1 MDIDVELLKLQ
12 CIKNMGPDYTKKWEQ
27 IKNVYAPELD
37 TGSIYNPVAYT
48 LHDYSHHC
56 YDIYKIISQV
66 ILYPEKDD
74 FLSQQDWF
82 VLNVAVLLHDYSMT
96 FPNFDRLIH
105 SRQSAEW
112 LIKQSESEDDT
123 VIKANLS
130 HNEPEIISL
139 IIRAHSDC
147 KIVKNGKEIVSEY
160 NLENPDLLDEM
171 DGGGADF
178 IHAKFLAVV
187 LRLADECDVTH
198 SRANK
203 NNKSSYLDDEN
214 TEQRISKEHWLKL
227 QCFKSIKRGNN
238 KLELIVNDSYLQK
251 ISGDIDNSQKRII
264 SVVKTI
270 RKQIKYVREKVI
282 ANDDRYL
289 QHFPVDEVIIESTYL
304 DKSFVEEVNKNQF
317 EQDISFCPEINL
329 LDMQLSEELKK
340 VGIENMEVPGHYIVS
355 DEYCARDWIELQNIV
370 ADNQLVQKIAQ
381 YMVKDIINSHLLDKK
396 QKVIFVAT
404 ESNGVILA
412 APIAYQLKQPFT
424 YLVPYNRNMKK
435 CSEQEKKVDLSKYD
449 NIILFTDAIATFRSL
464 GNTIRG
470 YGITNKI
477 CKIYAILYR
486 KPQEVKYLDEDAAYL
501 ASKLS
506 VCYNGPSLEIH
517 MRKKCQREKCVAE
530 NL

>member
-12 CIKNMGPDYTKKWEQ
+12 CIKNMGSDYTKKWKH
-27 IKNVYAPELD
+27 IKDVYAPELD
-37 TGSIYNPVAYT
+37 QGSIYNPVAYT

-56 YDIYKIISQV
+56 YNIYKIISQV

-82 VLNVAVLLHDYSMT
+82 ALDVAVLLHDYSMT

-105 SRQSAEW
+105 SKQSADW
-112 LIKQSESEDDT
+112 LMEQSESKDDT

-130 HNEPEIISL
+130 HNESEIISL
-139 IIRAHSDC
+139 IIKAHSDC
-147 KIVKNGKEIVSEY
+147 KKVENGKEIVTEY
-160 NLENPDLLDEM
+160 NLEDPLLLDEM
-171 DGGGADF
+171 DGDGANP
-178 IHAKFLAVV
+178 IHAKFLAVI

-198 SRANK
+198 SRMSK
-203 NNKSSYLDDEN
+203 NDKSSYLDDN
-214 TEQRISKEHWLKL
+214 NIEQRISKEHWLKL

-238 KLELIVNDSYLQK
+238 KLELIVNDSYIRSNNEDVATNQEK
-251 ISGDIDNSQKRII
+251 II

-270 RKQIKYVREKVI
+270 KKQIKYVREKVI
-282 ANDDRYL
+282 ANNDRYL
-289 QHFPVDEVIIESTYL
+289 QHFPVDEVIIESTFL
-304 DKSFVEEVNKNQF
+304 DKLFVVDVNKNQF
-317 EQDISFCPEINL
+317 EHDIPVCPEINL
-329 LDMQLSEELKK
+329 LDAQLSEELKK
-340 VGIENMEVPGHYIVS
+340 AGIENMVVPGHYIVS
-355 DEYCARDWIELQNIV
+355 DEYCGRDWIELQNIV
-370 ADNQLVQKIAQ
+370 ADNQLVRRIAQ
-381 YMVKDIINSHLLDKK
+381 YMIKDIRNSHLLGRN
-396 QKVIFVAT
+396 QKVIFAAT

-424 YLVPYNRNMKK
+424 YLVPYNRNRKN

-449 NIILFTDAIATFRSL
+449 NIILFTDAISTFRSL

-470 YGITNKI
+470 YGITEKI

-486 KPQEVKYLDEDAAYL
+486 KPQEIKYLDEDASDL

-506 VCYNGPSLEIH
+506 VCYNGPTLEVH
-517 MRKKCQREKCVAE
+517 MRKECPHDKCMAG

>member
-1 MDIDVELLKLQ
+1 MDVDVELLKLR
-12 CIKNMGPDYTKKWEQ
+12 CIKNMGSDYTKKWEQ
-27 IKNVYAPELD
+27 IKNAYAPELD
-37 TGSIYNPVAYT
+37 HGSIHNPVAYT

-82 VLNVAVLLHDYSMT
+82 VLNVAILLHDYSMT

-105 SRQSAEW
+105 AKQSADW
-112 LIKQSESEDDT
+112 LMKQSESEDDT
-123 VIKANLS
+123 IIKANLS

-139 IIRAHSDC
+139 IIKAHSDC
-147 KIVKNGKEIVSEY
+147 KIVENGKEIVTEY
-160 NLENPDLLDEM
+160 NLEDSLLLDEM
-171 DGGGADF
+171 DGGGANP

-198 SRANK
+198 SRVSK
-203 NNKSSYLDDEN
+203 NNKSSYLADDN

-227 QCFKSIKRGNN
+227 QCFKSIKRENN
-238 KLELIVNDSYLQK
+238 KLELIVNDNYIQK
-251 ISGDIDNSQKRII
+251 ISGDVANNQTRIK

-289 QHFPVDEVIIESTYL
+289 QHFPVDEVIIESTFL

-329 LDMQLSEELKK
+329 LNMQLSNELKM
-340 VGIENMEVPGHYIVS
+340 VGIEKMVVPGHYIVS

-370 ADNQLVQKIAQ
+370 ADNQLVQTIAQ
-381 YMVKDIINSHLLDKK
+381 YIVKDIINSHLLDGNT
-396 QKVIFVAT
+396 KVIFVAT

-424 YLVPYNRNMKK
+424 YLVPYNQNMEK
-435 CSEQEKKVDLSKYD
+435 CSEQEKKADLSKYD
-449 NIILFTDAIATFRSL
+449 NIILFTDAISTFRTL

-470 YGITNKI
+470 YDITNKI

-486 KPQEVKYLDEDAAYL
+486 RPQEVKYLDEDATYL

-506 VCYNGPSLEIH
+506 VCYNGPILETH
-517 MRKKCQREKCVAE
+517 MRKKCQLENCVAE

>member
-1 MDIDVELLKLQ
+1 MNVDEELLEFR
-12 CIKNMGPDYTKKWEQ
+12 CIKNMGYGYTQKWEQ
-27 IKNVYAPELD
+27 IKNTYASELD
-37 TGSIYNPVAYT
+37 RGSIHNPVAYT

-56 YDIYKIISQV
+56 YDIYKIISQD

-105 SRQSAEW
+105 SKQSAEW
-112 LIKQSESEDDT
+112 LMKQSESEDDT

-139 IIRAHSDC
+139 IIKAHSDC
-147 KIVKNGKEIVSEY
+147 KTVKNGKEVVTEY
-160 NLENPDLLDEM
+160 NLENPLLLDEM
-171 DGGGADF
+171 DGGGANM
-178 IHAKFLAVV
+178 IHAKFLAAV

-198 SRANK
+198 SRVNK
-203 NNKSSYLDDEN
+203 NNKSIFLVDEN
-214 TEQRISKEHWLKL
+214 REQRESKEHWIKL
-227 QCFKSIKRGNN
+227 QCFKNIRRENN
-238 KLELIVNDSYLQK
+238 RLELIVNDNYIQRHNE
-251 ISGDIDNSQKRII
+251 GVDDNQKRIT

-289 QHFPVDEVIIESTYL
+289 QHFPVDEVIIESTFL
-304 DKSFVEEVNKNQF
+304 NKTFVEEVNENQF
-317 EQDISFCPEINL
+317 EQDNSFSPEINL
-329 LDMQLSEELKK
+329 LNIQLSNELKS
-340 VGIENMEVPGHYIVS
+340 VGIEDMVVPGHYIVS

-370 ADNQLVQKIAQ
+370 ADNQIVQLIGQ
-381 YMVKDIINSHLLDKK
+381 YIVNDIIKNHLLDGNK
-396 QKVIFVAT
+396 KVIFVAA

-424 YLVPYNRNMKK
+424 YLVPYNRNMEK
-435 CSEQEKKVDLSKYD
+435 CSEQEKKADLSKYD
-449 NIILFTDAIATFRSL
+449 SIILFTDAISTFRSI

-470 YGITNKI
+470 YDITNKI

-506 VCYNGPSLEIH
+506 VCYNGPVLEIH
-517 MRKKCQREKCVAE
+517 MRKKCQHENCVAE